1 MNFLDLIILG
11 VIGLSTLLAFSRGFI
26 KEMLS
31 ILGWIGAVI
40 ATVVFF
46 APVHLVVRQYIP
58 NQLLADIVAGIGI
71 FVVTL
76 VLCGMLNHWIS
87 AQVRNN
93 GLGALDRSLGL
104 VFGLMRGFIVV
115 CAAFILLTFYEPNRQ
130 ELPDIVSEARLLPV
144 VERGSAFILT
154 LLPDDILKTGEDA
167 INQGLDAVKQGQAI
181 GDAYQSIAPD
191 STNANGTNATGTG
204 QSSTNT
210 GAAPQEPGG
219 QGDGSGYKDAE
230 RNDLNRLIQGSE

>member
-1 MNFLDLIILG
+1 MNFLDLIVLG

-26 KEMLS
+26 KELLS

-40 ATVVFF
+40 ATVALF
-46 APVHLVVRQYIP
+46 APVRVMVRQYIP
-58 NQLLADIVAGIGI
+58 NELLADITAGIGI

-87 AQVRNN
+87 AQVRGN

-104 VFGLMRGFIVV
+104 VFGLARGSVVV
-115 CAAFILLTFYEPNRQ
+115 CAAYILMAWALPNATER
-130 ELPDIVSEARLLPV
+130 PDMVNEARFLPV
-144 VERGSAFILT
+144 VERGAAFLLK

-167 INQGLDAVKQGQAI
+167 INQSLKAVEQGQAI
-181 GDAYQSIAPD
+181 GNAYQTIIPD
-191 STNANGTNATGTG
+191 AANGTNATGAG

-210 GAAPQEPGG
+210 GADGQEPGG
-219 QGDGSGYKDAE
+219 QDAGSGYKDAE